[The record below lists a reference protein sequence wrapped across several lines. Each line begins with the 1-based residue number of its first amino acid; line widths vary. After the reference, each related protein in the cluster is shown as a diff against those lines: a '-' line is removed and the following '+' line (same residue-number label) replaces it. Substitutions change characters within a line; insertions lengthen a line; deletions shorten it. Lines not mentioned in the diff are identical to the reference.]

1 MTLSKFKIMDL
12 NYIRLNNFNIF
23 TINFIEKIEQYIFI
37 NFIMMKKLRNNE
49 HYILIILGLI
59 LLYLDYM
66 KTNTFDSY
74 GVLLIGLGLLIIW
87 AKRVFWKKNK

>member
-1 MTLSKFKIMDL
+1 MTLFKFKIMDL